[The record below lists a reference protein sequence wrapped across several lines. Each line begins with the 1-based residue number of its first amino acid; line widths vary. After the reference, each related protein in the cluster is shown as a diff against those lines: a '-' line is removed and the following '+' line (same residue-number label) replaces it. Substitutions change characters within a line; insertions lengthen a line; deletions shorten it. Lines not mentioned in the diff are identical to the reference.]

1 MSENKTSNAI
11 THKGKVKWFN
21 KEKGYG
27 YITNN
32 ENKDL
37 YFGVK
42 DVIGAELPELGDLVS
57 FKEYV
62 GKEGTSAATKVK
74 ITNRAT
80 PTLKKVKC
88 EDCHREVTPT
98 VWYYGGSDYTTVN
111 IDLLCPFCGYRIS
124 KKGGGFNRLAKTIL
138 TLFVFAVAFV
148 VYKIL

>member
-1 MSENKTSNAI
+1 MSNENNQQTKI
-11 THKGKVKWFN
+11 QKGKVKWFH

-32 ENKDL
+32 ENQDL
-37 YFGVK
+37 YIGVK
-42 DVIGAELPELGDLVS
+42 DIVGSELPEIGDLVS
-57 FKEYV
+57 FKSYI
-62 GKEGTSAATKVK
+62 GKEGTLAGTEVK

-80 PTLKKVKC
+80 PKLKQVKC
-88 EDCHREVTPT
+88 DDCGRDVTPT

-138 TLFVFAVAFV
+138 GIFVISTLFLM
-148 VYKIL
+148 YKIL